1 MKTNLQK
8 AVDFLWANRESY
20 RDKISNGK
28 ESYYSFDSIDHR
40 YSNLPEEIHTQ
51 LDYSEIDAIGRLW
64 CQLVGW
70 DGKEGIMCLEFK
82 NKREY
87 YSAIKKNIKDQEK
100 NRKEN
105 VILGDFLAWAK
116 KNHWWSRGFESIHK
130 SHVFNKDGTKK
141 DGWSF
146 VWATQCGFV
155 SDEDI
160 RKVIPK
166 KTASQWD
173 CWGR

>member
-8 AVDFLWANRESY
+8 AIDFLWANKEKY
-20 RDKISNGK
+20 RDAIRQGA
-28 ESYYSFDSIDHR
+28 EPIF
-40 YSNLPEEIHTQ
+40 NLVCTPLCGGLPAEIRQQ
-51 LDYSEIDAIGRLW
+51 LDNYEVDAISDLW
-64 CQLVGW
+64 SQLLEW
-70 DGKEGIMCLEFK
+70 DIEKGVLVIGFK
-82 NKREY
+82 NKSEY
-87 YSAIKKNIKDQEK
+87 YSTVKKSIKERIK
-100 NRKEN
+100 NRKEDI
-105 VILGDFLAWAK
+105 ILGDFLAWAK
-116 KNHWWSRGFESIHK
+116 KNGWWLRGFESIHK
-130 SHVFNKDGTKK
+130 SFVFNKDGTKK

-146 VWATQCGFV
+146 QWATQCGFV

>member
-8 AVDFLWANRESY
+8 AIDFLWANKEKY
-20 RDKISNGK
+20 RDAIRNGEK
-28 ESYYSFDSIDHR
+28 PDFDAPKYCGLS
-40 YSNLPEEIHTQ
+40 EEIHRQ
-51 LDYSEIDAIGRLW
+51 LDNYEVDAIRNLW
-64 CQLVGW
+64 NKLLGW
-70 DGKEGIMCLEFK
+70 DTKDGYMVIQFK

-87 YSAIKKNIKDQEK
+87 YSAVRKNIKDQEK
-100 NRKEN
+100 NRKED

-116 KNHWWSRGFESIHK
+116 KNGWWLRGFESIHK

-160 RKVIPK
+160 RKVIKK
-166 KTASQWD
+166 KTSEQWLA
-173 CWGR
+173 WGR